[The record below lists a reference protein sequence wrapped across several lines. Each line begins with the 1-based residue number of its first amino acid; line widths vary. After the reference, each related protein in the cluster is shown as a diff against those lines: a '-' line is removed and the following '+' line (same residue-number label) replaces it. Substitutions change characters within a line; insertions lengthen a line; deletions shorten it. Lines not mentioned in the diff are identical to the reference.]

1 MFLFARTFV
10 AKPGKAAAVAVW
22 SINNLQR
29 SSTVAGVPLNLVT
42 SVGAGPVGSF
52 GITTVFPDLTSL
64 DEAGGKLAADLEG
77 IKALEDFGPLLAGP
91 PEDSLFEIVVGG
103 PSPDGPPAYAVM
115 ARGKARLSGITDAV
129 AASTKLAK
137 LMTKHGALSTS
148 VCVSVVG
155 QYGEIA
161 IIGGY
166 ATIADYEASRRAG
179 FADDAFAKIS
189 VRLEESSIPGTQS
202 VTLVRQLKFV
212 KP

>member
-1 MFLFARTFV
+1 MYLFARTFI
-10 AKPGKAAAVAVW
+10 AKPGRAAAVAAW

-52 GITTVFPDLTSL
+52 GITTVFPDLTAL
-64 DEAGGKLAADLEG
+64 DEAGGRLAADVDG
-77 IKALEDFGPLLAGP
+77 IKALEEFGPLLVAP
-91 PEDSLFEIVVGG
+91 PEDSLFEIVAGG

-115 ARGKARLSGITDAV
+115 ARGKATLSGLTDAV

-137 LMTKHGALSTS
+137 LMTKHGARSTS

-166 ATIADYEASRRAG
+166 ETIADYEASRRAG
-179 FADDAFAKIS
+179 FADEGFAKIS
-189 VRLEESSIPGTQS
+189 ERLDDSSIPGTQS